1 MWSWLV
7 TPFSFWRKRKKKEKK
22 RKKKEKMKTKKEG
35 KKKEN
40 VFVVNSAYLQEI
52 LSLISKTI
60 AM

>member
-1 MWSWLV
+1 
-7 TPFSFWRKRKKKEKK
+7 
-22 RKKKEKMKTKKEG
+22 MKTKKEG